1 MPRMF
6 RRTAR
11 RTALALTATLA
22 ATVTLGACGGGGS
35 STPATV
41 PADADVVVRALDGV
55 VWDATEYSATATD
68 GEVQIYGVN
77 DSGIAHNLY
86 IKDAGDATIGDF
98 IDLPVRGSDEM
109 KTWKLAPGEYRI
121 VCLVPGHQNM
131 DSLLVV
137 K

>member
-1 MPRMF
+1 MPRMIRRSS
-6 RRTAR
+6 RRT
-11 RTALALTATLA
+11 TLALTAAFA
-22 ATVTLGACGGGGS
+22 ATVTLGACGGGS

-41 PADADVVVRALDGV
+41 PVDADVVVRALDGV
-55 VWDATEYSATATD
+55 VWDAAEYSATATD

-86 IKDAGDATIGDF
+86 VKDASDATLGDY
-98 IDLPVRGSDEM
+98 IDLPVRGSDDM

>member
-1 MPRMF
+1 MSPARLS
-6 RRTAR
+6 RR
-11 RTALALTATLA
+11 LVLA
-22 ATVTLGACGGGGS
+22 ATSGAVALSLAACGGSGS

-55 VWDATEYSATATD
+55 VWDKDAYTATAEN
-68 GEVQIYGVN
+68 GEVTIYGVN

-86 IKDAGDATIGDF
+86 VKDASDATLGDY
-98 IDLPVRGSDEM
+98 IDLPVRGSDDM

>member
-1 MPRMF
+1 MPRMT
-6 RRTAR
+6 RRSTLALAAVIPA
-11 RTALALTATLA
+11 ALALS
-22 ATVTLGACGGGGS
+22 ACGGGGS

-55 VWDATEYSATATD
+55 VWDANEYSPTATD

-86 IKDAGDATIGDF
+86 VQDPAGATVGDY
-98 IDLPVRGSDEM
+98 IDLPVRGSDDM

-131 DSLLVV
+131 DSLLIV